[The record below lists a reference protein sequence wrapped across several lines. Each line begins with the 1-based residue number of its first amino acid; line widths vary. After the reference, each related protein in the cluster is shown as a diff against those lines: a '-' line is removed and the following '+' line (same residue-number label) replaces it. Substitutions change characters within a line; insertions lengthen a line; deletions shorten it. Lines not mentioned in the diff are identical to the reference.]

1 MDWYFLCK
9 DFFRGSRL
17 ICLLDKNLYIPPD
30 VFTPREFVEALND
43 ALEGKTVV
51 ELKEVDEETFAR
63 SRNLWPGAEELWT
76 KCVVEL
82 LRKSKKRK
90 R

>member
-1 MDWYFLCK
+1 MDWYFLYK
-9 DFFRGSRL
+9 YFFFDSRL
-17 ICLLDKNLYIPPD
+17 TYPPDKNLYIPPD

-51 ELKEVDEETFAR
+51 ELKEVDKKTFTN

-76 KCVVEL
+76 KYVADVAPQ
-82 LRKSKKRK
+82 K
-90 R
+90 